1 MVNPKKEETA
11 GLDADDSAIGRL
23 RRWIASTPTGAFLA
37 IAPVVFV
44 ADFLNAWTLEEWISA
59 SGPLEPLIDAALDLV
74 VVLPILLFLFV
85 LPTAQYVREREAAER
100 ALLAAG
106 ENLERR
112 VRERTAELEE
122 SNDRLR
128 QEAKQ
133 RRRAQEAV
141 AFQASLLDAVEE
153 AVAATDPEGRVLYW
167 NRFAEQLYGWKAQ
180 EVEARRLEDV
190 IAFRHPDG
198 QPLEV
203 LGQCKDGVS
212 WSGEVDAVRRD
223 ASHFPAY
230 VVCSPLDSGTC
241 GYVCISVDISEL
253 TEAVQAL
260 GESEEKYSSLVENA
274 PTGIFAVLDNKIAF
288 VNPKLTRM
296 LQYSSDELVG
306 TDPLLLV
313 HPEDRDKVAEIGAKR
328 AAGASVAEEYE
339 CRLLTKTGHVRGAA
353 VRGTL
358 IRYRGRLATLGTVQD
373 VTDRQRMETE
383 LHQLSARLL
392 TIQEEERRRVAR
404 DLHDSLGPTLSG
416 IKFMVEAAL
425 GGPWPEERRSG
436 IQQLR
441 SLVPT
446 IQDAME
452 EVRRISTDLRPAI
465 LDDVGLLPTMAW
477 HLRELQKGHPR
488 LAVEEHL
495 NAAECDVPLGLRT
508 PVFRI
513 LQEAT
518 NNVAKHSRASRLV
531 VGLDIVEGAVRL
543 RVKDDGVGFNPGAP
557 RREANSGGLGLT
569 SMRERAELS
578 GGTFSLASAPGAGT
592 TVEVVWP
599 VDAAVSA

>member
-1 MVNPKKEETA
+1 M
-11 GLDADDSAIGRL
+11 
-23 RRWIASTPTGAFLA
+23 
-37 IAPVVFV
+37 
-44 ADFLNAWTLEEWISA
+44 
-59 SGPLEPLIDAALDLV
+59 
-74 VVLPILLFLFV
+74 
-85 LPTAQYVREREAAER
+85 
-100 ALLAAG
+100 
-106 ENLERR
+106 
-112 VRERTAELEE
+112 
-122 SNDRLR
+122 R
-128 QEAKQ
+128 QEAEE
-133 RRRAQEAV
+133 RRLAREALE
-141 AFQASLLDAVEE
+141 FQAHLLDAVEE

-190 IAFRHPDG
+190 ISFRHPDG

-212 WSGEVDAVRRD
+212 WSGKVDAVRRD
-223 ASHFPAY
+223 GSHFPAY

-260 GESEEKYSSLVENA
+260 VESEEKYSSLVENV

-288 VNPKLTRM
+288 ANPKLTRM

-313 HPEDRDKVAEIGAKR
+313 HPEDRDKVAEIRAKR
-328 AAGASVAEEYE
+328 AAGASVSEEYE
-339 CRLLTKTGHVRGAA
+339 CRLLTKTGHVRWAA

-383 LHQLSARLL
+383 LRQLSARLL

-436 IQQLR
+436 IRQLR

-446 IQDAME
+446 IQDAVE

-477 HLRELQKGHPR
+477 HLRALQKGHPH

-495 NAAECDVPLGLRT
+495 NAAESDVPLGLRT